1 MELTKEQFEYWKRLP
16 ETKII
21 LGIVAQ
27 YAEECR
33 EQLASGGLLDCSSAE
48 KTALET
54 AKMVGVIQG
63 LSFVG
68 GTDYQ

>member
-1 MELTKEQFEYWKRLP
+1 MELTKEQFEYWKHLP

-21 LGIVAQ
+21 LDIVAQ
-27 YAEECR
+27 YAVECR
-33 EQLASGGLLDCSSAE
+33 DQLASGSLLDCSNAE

-68 GTDYQ
+68 GIDYQ